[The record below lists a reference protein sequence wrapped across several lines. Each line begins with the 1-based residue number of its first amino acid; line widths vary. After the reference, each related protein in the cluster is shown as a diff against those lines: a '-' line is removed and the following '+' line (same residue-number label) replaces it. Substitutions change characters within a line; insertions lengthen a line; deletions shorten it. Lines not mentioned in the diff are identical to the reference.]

1 MSGLKLAN
9 NASSIL
15 ASQINISSTTLSLQT
30 GGGALFPT
38 LNSGEWF
45 PVVVVDPAGNR
56 EIMRC
61 TARSGD
67 TLTVV
72 RAQEGTAARAFNP
85 GARVDLRLTAGAIND
100 ILGSLASDLD
110 SAVADLSSKLSARTG
125 ARLLAPQA
133 TAETGWQQV
142 TSINDRVLR
151 VVSGAGG
158 GMGGSW
164 VISGLTVQGHT
175 LTTGE
180 IPPHSHTGVTDAQ
193 GGHQHAYN
201 SPDNKIP
208 KPSGSGTEVVKDIV
222 NNNTG
227 FAGTHTHNV
236 STNNTGGGAAH
247 DHPLSANGNW
257 RPAYLDCIVVE
268 KIAA

>member
-9 NASSIL
+9 NASSLL
-15 ASQINISSTTLSLQT
+15 ASQINTAATTLSLQA

-38 LNSGEWF
+38 LAAGEWF
-45 PVVVVDPAGNR
+45 PVVVVDPSGNR

-67 TLTVV
+67 TLTVI
-72 RAQEGTAARAFNP
+72 RAQEGTAARSFDP
-85 GARVDLRLTAGAIND
+85 GARVDLRLTAAALAD
-100 ILGSLASDLD
+100 I
-110 SAVADLSSKLSARTG
+110 VADLNASLATLQTNLEGKLSARTG
-125 ARLLAPQA
+125 ARLIMPQA

-175 LTTGE
+175 LSTDE

-193 GGHQHAYN
+193 GGHQHAYDR
-201 SPDNKIP
+201 PKDEIP
-208 KPSGSGTEVVKDIV
+208 KPSGSGTAVVNDIESGI
-222 NNNTG
+222 TG
-227 FAGTHTHNV
+227 FAGTHGHNV
-236 STNNTGGGAAH
+236 ATFNTGGGWAH
-247 DHPLSANGNW
+247 DHPLSADGNW